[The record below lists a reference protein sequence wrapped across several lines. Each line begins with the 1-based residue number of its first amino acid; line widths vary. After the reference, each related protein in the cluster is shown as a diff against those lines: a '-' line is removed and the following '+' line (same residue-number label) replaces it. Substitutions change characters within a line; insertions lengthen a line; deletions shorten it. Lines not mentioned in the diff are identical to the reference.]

1 MRNLIANKC
10 NFFLAPSRGMSK
22 RSTARRGKS
31 KDARRAGKGLLFL
44 SFLLST
50 SSCSLAQSIKVNQ
63 VGYYPSETKVA
74 VIEPTVTAKSF
85 VLKDAKGK
93 KVWAGKAVRTSVSP
107 FTQKVRQIVDFSTVK
122 TPGTYTFVAGKEEQ
136 KIVIKDNAFADVA
149 KAGMKA
155 FYLQRTGMPIEEKYA
170 GVYARPAA
178 HPDNKVLVHETA
190 ASPLRPA
197 GTVISSPYGWYDAGD
212 FNKYIVNS
220 GFTIGVL
227 LQAYEINK
235 AYADKMNLVIPES
248 GDDVPDFLDEVMYNL
263 KWMIT
268 MQDPYDGGVYHK
280 LTTPNF
286 EGFEMPAN
294 CHQTR
299 YVVQK
304 STQAS
309 LDFAASLAQAARI
322 YSAYPKYQSF
332 AKEAVKAAERAYA
345 WAVKN
350 PTFYYDQN
358 GNNQKYSPKV
368 NTGMYDDKASADE
381 FFWAA
386 TELYLTTKQNSYFEQ
401 AKSFMPQSYRV
412 PTWGEVSGLGVQQ
425 WINQS
430 LLGKLDGIDFP
441 VEKMKADLLAFC
453 DDCMLR
459 IPTSSF
465 NAPHGNRAQDFPWGS
480 NSEMCAGQGIALTYA
495 YTLTKDHKYLSA
507 AIADAD
513 YLLGRNAT
521 GYCFV
526 TGFGTKQV
534 MHPHQR
540 LSEADGIEAPL
551 PGFLAG
557 GPNPGQQDIA
567 NVTTYPSKA
576 ADESYTDDM
585 NSYASNEIAINWN
598 AYLVGLMMTI
608 DAEMSK

>member
-1 MRNLIANKC
+1 MRNLITKNG
-10 NFFLAPSRGMSK
+10 NYS
-22 RSTARRGKS
+22 
-31 KDARRAGKGLLFL
+31 L
-44 SFLLST
+44 SFMGRVWGGVFLLLST
-50 SSCSLAQSIKVNQ
+50 SSCTIAQSIKVNQ

-85 VLKDAKGK
+85 TLKDAKGK
-93 KVWAGKAVRTSVSP
+93 KVWSGKAVRTSVSP
-107 FTQKVRQIVDFSTVK
+107 FTQKVRQVVDFSTVNK
-122 TPGTYTFVAGKEEQ
+122 PGTYTFVAGKEEQ
-136 KIVIKDNAFADVA
+136 KVVIKDNAFADVA
-149 KAGMKA
+149 KAAMKA
-155 FYLQRTGMPIEEKYA
+155 FYLQRTAMPIEEKYA

-178 HPDNKVLVHETA
+178 HMDDKVVVHESA

-248 GDDVPDFLDEVMYNL
+248 EDAVPDFLDEVMYNL

-286 EGFEMPAN
+286 EGFEMPVN

-304 STQAS
+304 STQAA

-350 PTFYYDQN
+350 PNFFYDQN
-358 GNNQKYSPKV
+358 GNNEKYSPKV

-386 TELYLTTKQNSYFEQ
+386 TELYLTTKQASYFEQ
-401 AKSFMPQSYRV
+401 AKAFMPQSYRV

-430 LLGKLDGIDFP
+430 LLGKIDGIDFP

-459 IPTSSF
+459 MPTSSF
-465 NAPHGNRAQDFPWGS
+465 NAPHGNRIQDFPWGS

-495 YTLTKDHKYLSA
+495 YTLTKDRKYLSA

-540 LSEADGIEAPL
+540 LSEADGIDAPL

-567 NVTTYPSKA
+567 QVTTYPSKA

-608 DAEMSK
+608 DAELSK

>member
-1 MRNLIANKC
+1 MRNLITKNG
-10 NFFLAPSRGMSK
+10 NYS
-22 RSTARRGKS
+22 
-31 KDARRAGKGLLFL
+31 L
-44 SFLLST
+44 SFMGRVWGGVFLLLST
-50 SSCSLAQSIKVNQ
+50 SSCSIAQSIKVNQ

-85 VLKDAKGK
+85 TLKDAKGK
-93 KVWAGKAVRTSVSP
+93 KVWSGKAARTSVSP
-107 FTQKVRQIVDFSTVK
+107 FTQKVRQVVDFSTVK

-136 KIVIKDNAFADVA
+136 TVVIKENAFADVA
-149 KAGMKA
+149 KAAMKA
-155 FYLQRTGMPIEEKYA
+155 FYLQRTAMPIEEKYA

-178 HPDNKVLVHETA
+178 HMDDKVVVHESA

-248 GDDVPDFLDEVMYNL
+248 EDAVPDFLDEVMYNL

-286 EGFEMPAN
+286 EGFEMPVN

-304 STQAS
+304 STQAA

-350 PTFYYDQN
+350 PNFFYDQN
-358 GNNQKYSPKV
+358 GNNEKYSPKV
-368 NTGMYDDKASADE
+368 NTGMYNDNASADE

-386 TELYLTTKQNSYFEQ
+386 TELYLTTKQASYFEQ
-401 AKSFMPQSYRV
+401 AKAFMPQSYRV

-430 LLGKLDGIDFP
+430 LLGKIDGIDFP

-459 IPTSSF
+459 MPTSSF
-465 NAPHGNRAQDFPWGS
+465 NAPHGNRIQDFPWGS

-495 YTLTKDHKYLSA
+495 
-507 AIADAD
+507 
-513 YLLGRNAT
+513 
-521 GYCFV
+521 
-526 TGFGTKQV
+526 
-534 MHPHQR
+534 
-540 LSEADGIEAPL
+540 
-551 PGFLAG
+551 
-557 GPNPGQQDIA
+557 
-567 NVTTYPSKA
+567 
-576 ADESYTDDM
+576 
-585 NSYASNEIAINWN
+585 
-598 AYLVGLMMTI
+598 
-608 DAEMSK
+608 

>member
-1 MRNLIANKC
+1 MRNLITKNG
-10 NFFLAPSRGMSK
+10 NYS
-22 RSTARRGKS
+22 
-31 KDARRAGKGLLFL
+31 L
-44 SFLLST
+44 SFMGRVWGGVFLLLST
-50 SSCSLAQSIKVNQ
+50 SSCTIAQSIKVNQ

-85 VLKDAKGK
+85 TLKDAKGK
-93 KVWAGKAVRTSVSP
+93 KVWSGKAVRTSVSP
-107 FTQKVRQIVDFSTVK
+107 FTQKVRQVVDFSTVK
-122 TPGTYTFVAGKEEQ
+122 TPGTYTLVAGKEEQ
-136 KIVIKDNAFADVA
+136 TVVIKENAFADVA
-149 KAGMKA
+149 KAAMKA
-155 FYLQRTGMPIEEKYA
+155 FYLQRTAMPIEEKYA

-178 HPDNKVLVHETA
+178 HMDDKVVVHESA

-248 GDDVPDFLDEVMYNL
+248 EDAVPDFLDEVMYNL

-286 EGFEMPAN
+286 EGFEMPVN

-304 STQAS
+304 STQAA

-350 PTFYYDQN
+350 PNFFYDQN
-358 GNNQKYSPKV
+358 GNNEKYSPKV

-386 TELYLTTKQNSYFEQ
+386 TELYLTTKQASYFEQ
-401 AKSFMPQSYRV
+401 AKAFMPQSYRV

-430 LLGKLDGIDFP
+430 LLGKIDGIDFP

-459 IPTSSF
+459 MPTSSF
-465 NAPHGNRAQDFPWGS
+465 NAPHGNRIQDFPWGS

-495 YTLTKDHKYLSA
+495 YTLTKDRKYLSA

-540 LSEADGIEAPL
+540 LSEADGIDAPL

-567 NVTTYPSKA
+567 QVTTYPSKA

-598 AYLVGLMMTI
+598 AYLVGLMITI

>member
-1 MRNLIANKC
+1 MRNLRTKNGNYSLPFMGRVWGGVFC
-10 NFFLAPSRGMSK
+10 C
-22 RSTARRGKS
+22 
-31 KDARRAGKGLLFL
+31 
-44 SFLLST
+44 LLS
-50 SSCSLAQSIKVNQ
+50 SSSFAQSIKINQ

-85 VLKDAKGK
+85 TLKDAKGK

-122 TPGTYTFVAGKEEQ
+122 TPGTYTLVAGKEQQ
-136 KIVIKDNAFADVA
+136 KVVIKDNAFADVA

-155 FYLQRTGMPIEEKYA
+155 FYLQRTAMPIEEKYA

-178 HPDNKVLVHETA
+178 HMDDKVVVHQSA

-227 LQAYEINK
+227 LQAYELNK

-248 GDDVPDFLDEVMYNL
+248 EDAVPDFLDEVMYNL

-304 STQAS
+304 STQAA

-350 PTFYYDQN
+350 PTFYYDQP
-358 GNNQKYSPKV
+358 GNNEKYSPKV

-386 TELYLTTKQNSYFEQ
+386 TELYLTTKENSYFEQ

-430 LLGKLDGIDFP
+430 LLGKIDGIDFP

-453 DDCMLR
+453 DECMLR
-459 IPTSSF
+459 MPTSSF
-465 NAPHGNRAQDFPWGS
+465 NAPHGNREQDFPWGS

-540 LSEADGIEAPL
+540 LSEADGIDAPL

-576 ADESYTDDM
+576 ADESYTDDV

-608 DAEMSK
+608 DAELSK

>member
-1 MRNLIANKC
+1 MRNLITKKGNYSLP
-10 NFFLAPSRGMSK
+10 FMGRVWGGVFLG
-22 RSTARRGKS
+22 
-31 KDARRAGKGLLFL
+31 
-44 SFLLST
+44 LLST
-50 SSCSLAQSIKVNQ
+50 SCTSAQSIKVNQ

-93 KVWAGKAVRTSVSP
+93 KVWSGKAVRTSVSP
-107 FTQKVRQIVDFSTVK
+107 FTQKVRQVVDFSTVK

-136 KIVIKDNAFADVA
+136 KVVIKENAFADVA
-149 KAGMKA
+149 KAAMKA
-155 FYLQRTGMPIEEKYA
+155 FYLQRTGMPIEAKYA
-170 GVYARPAA
+170 GAYARPAA
-178 HPDNKVLVHETA
+178 HMDDKVVVHPSA

-235 AYADKMNLVIPES
+235 VYADKMNLVIPES
-248 GDDVPDFLDEVMYNL
+248 EDAVPDFLDEVMYNL

-286 EGFEMPAN
+286 EGFEMPVN

-459 IPTSSF
+459 MPTSSF
-465 NAPHGNRAQDFPWGS
+465 NAPHGNRVQDFPWGS

-540 LSEADGIEAPL
+540 LSEADGIDAPL

-608 DAEMSK
+608 DATLSK

>member
-1 MRNLIANKC
+1 MRNLITKKGNYSLP
-10 NFFLAPSRGMSK
+10 FMGRVWGGVFLG
-22 RSTARRGKS
+22 
-31 KDARRAGKGLLFL
+31 
-44 SFLLST
+44 LLST
-50 SSCSLAQSIKVNQ
+50 SCTSAQSIKVNQ

-93 KVWAGKAVRTSVSP
+93 KVWSGKAVRTSVSP
-107 FTQKVRQIVDFSTVK
+107 FTQKVRQVVDFSTVK

-136 KIVIKDNAFADVA
+136 QVVIKENAFADVA
-149 KAGMKA
+149 KAAMKA
-155 FYLQRTGMPIEEKYA
+155 FYLQRTGMPIEAKYA
-170 GVYARPAA
+170 GAYARPAA
-178 HPDNKVLVHETA
+178 HMDDKVVVHPSA

-248 GDDVPDFLDEVMYNL
+248 EDAVPDFLDEVMYNL

-286 EGFEMPAN
+286 EGFEMPVN

-459 IPTSSF
+459 MPTSSF
-465 NAPHGNRAQDFPWGS
+465 NAPHGNRVQDFPWGS

-540 LSEADGIEAPL
+540 LSEADGIDAPL

-608 DAEMSK
+608 DATLSK

>member
-1 MRNLIANKC
+1 MRNLITKKGNYSLP
-10 NFFLAPSRGMSK
+10 FMGRVWGGVFLG
-22 RSTARRGKS
+22 
-31 KDARRAGKGLLFL
+31 
-44 SFLLST
+44 LLST
-50 SSCSLAQSIKVNQ
+50 SCTSAQSIKVNQ

-93 KVWAGKAVRTSVSP
+93 KVWSGKAVRTSVSP
-107 FTQKVRQIVDFSTVK
+107 FTQKVRQVVDFSTVK

-136 KIVIKDNAFADVA
+136 KVVIKENAFADVA
-149 KAGMKA
+149 KAAMKA
-155 FYLQRTGMPIEEKYA
+155 FYLQRTGMPIEAKYA
-170 GVYARPAA
+170 GAYARPAA
-178 HPDNKVLVHETA
+178 HMDDKVVVHPSA

-235 AYADKMNLVIPES
+235 VYADKMNLVIPES
-248 GDDVPDFLDEVMYNL
+248 EDAVPDFLDEVLYNP
-263 KWMIT
+263 KWMIN

-286 EGFEMPAN
+286 EGFEMPVN

-459 IPTSSF
+459 MPTSSF
-465 NAPHGNRAQDFPWGS
+465 NAPHGNRVQDFPWGS

-540 LSEADGIEAPL
+540 LSEDDGIDAPL

-608 DAEMSK
+608 DATLSK

>member
-1 MRNLIANKC
+1 MRNLITKKGNYSLP
-10 NFFLAPSRGMSK
+10 FMGRVWGGVFLG
-22 RSTARRGKS
+22 
-31 KDARRAGKGLLFL
+31 
-44 SFLLST
+44 LLST
-50 SSCSLAQSIKVNQ
+50 SCTSAQSIKVNQ

-93 KVWAGKAVRTSVSP
+93 KVWSGKAVRTSVSP
-107 FTQKVRQIVDFSTVK
+107 FTQKVRQVVDFSTVK

-136 KIVIKDNAFADVA
+136 KVVIKDNAFADVA
-149 KAGMKA
+149 KAAMKA
-155 FYLQRTGMPIEEKYA
+155 FYLQRTGMPIEAKYA
-170 GVYARPAA
+170 GAYARPAA
-178 HPDNKVLVHETA
+178 HMDDKVVVHPSA

-248 GDDVPDFLDEVMYNL
+248 EDAVPDFLDEVMYNL

-286 EGFEMPAN
+286 EGFEMPVN

-430 LLGKLDGIDFP
+430 LLGKIDGIDFP

-459 IPTSSF
+459 MPTSSF
-465 NAPHGNRAQDFPWGS
+465 NAPHGNRVQDFPWGS

-540 LSEADGIEAPL
+540 LSEADGIDAPL

-608 DAEMSK
+608 DATLSK

>member
-1 MRNLIANKC
+1 MRNLITKKGNYSLP
-10 NFFLAPSRGMSK
+10 FMGRVWGGVFLG
-22 RSTARRGKS
+22 
-31 KDARRAGKGLLFL
+31 
-44 SFLLST
+44 LLST
-50 SSCSLAQSIKVNQ
+50 SCTFAQSIKVNQ

-93 KVWAGKAVRTSVSP
+93 KVWSGKAVRTSVSP
-107 FTQKVRQIVDFSTVK
+107 FTQKVRQVVDFSTVK

-136 KIVIKDNAFADVA
+136 KVVIKENAFADVA
-149 KAGMKA
+149 KAAMKA
-155 FYLQRTGMPIEEKYA
+155 FYLQRTGMPIEAKYA
-170 GVYARPAA
+170 GAYARPAA
-178 HPDNKVLVHETA
+178 HMDDKVVVHPSA

-248 GDDVPDFLDEVMYNL
+248 EDAVPDFLDEVMYNL

-459 IPTSSF
+459 MPTSSF
-465 NAPHGNRAQDFPWGS
+465 NAPHGNRVQDFPWGS

-540 LSEADGIEAPL
+540 LSEADGIDAPL

-608 DAEMSK
+608 DATLSK

>member
-1 MRNLIANKC
+1 M
-10 NFFLAPSRGMSK
+10 G
-22 RSTARRGKS
+22 
-31 KDARRAGKGLLFL
+31 
-44 SFLLST
+44 LLST
-50 SSCSLAQSIKVNQ
+50 SCTSAQSIKVNQ

-93 KVWAGKAVRTSVSP
+93 KVWSGKAVRTSVSP
-107 FTQKVRQIVDFSTVK
+107 FTQKVRQVVDFSTVK

-136 KIVIKDNAFADVA
+136 KVVIKENAFADVA
-149 KAGMKA
+149 KAAMKA
-155 FYLQRTGMPIEEKYA
+155 FYLQRTGMPIEAKYA
-170 GVYARPAA
+170 GAYARPAA
-178 HPDNKVLVHETA
+178 HMDDKVVVHPSA

-248 GDDVPDFLDEVMYNL
+248 EDAVPDFLDEVMYNL

-286 EGFEMPAN
+286 EGFEMPVN

-459 IPTSSF
+459 MPTSSF
-465 NAPHGNRAQDFPWGS
+465 NAPHGNRVQDFPWGS

-540 LSEADGIEAPL
+540 LSEADGIDAPL

>member
-1 MRNLIANKC
+1 M
-10 NFFLAPSRGMSK
+10 G
-22 RSTARRGKS
+22 
-31 KDARRAGKGLLFL
+31 
-44 SFLLST
+44 LLST
-50 SSCSLAQSIKVNQ
+50 SCTSAQSIKVNQ

-85 VLKDAKGK
+85 VLKNAKGK
-93 KVWAGKAVRTSVSP
+93 KVWSGKAVRTSVSP
-107 FTQKVRQIVDFSTVK
+107 FTQKVRQVVDFSTIK

-136 KIVIKDNAFADVA
+136 KVVIKENAFADVA
-149 KAGMKA
+149 KAAMKA
-155 FYLQRTGMPIEEKYA
+155 FYLQRTGMPIEAKYA
-170 GVYARPAA
+170 GAYARPAA
-178 HPDNKVLVHETA
+178 HMDDKVVVHPSA

-248 GDDVPDFLDEVMYNL
+248 EDAVPDFLDEVMYNL

-286 EGFEMPAN
+286 EGFEMPVN

-430 LLGKLDGIDFP
+430 LLGKIDDIDFP

-465 NAPHGNRAQDFPWGS
+465 NAPHGNRVQDFPWGS

-540 LSEADGIEAPL
+540 LSEADGIDAPL

-608 DAEMSK
+608 DATLSK

>member
-1 MRNLIANKC
+1 MLFRSGV
-10 NFFLAPSRGMSK
+10 FL
-22 RSTARRGKS
+22 
-31 KDARRAGKGLLFL
+31 
-44 SFLLST
+44 LLST
-50 SSCSLAQSIKVNQ
+50 SSCTIAQSIKVNQ

-85 VLKDAKGK
+85 TLKDAKGK
-93 KVWAGKAVRTSVSP
+93 KVWSGKAVRTSVSP
-107 FTQKVRQIVDFSTVK
+107 FTQKVRQVVDFSTVK
-122 TPGTYTFVAGKEEQ
+122 KPGTYTFVAGKEEQ
-136 KIVIKDNAFADVA
+136 KVVIKDNAFADVA
-149 KAGMKA
+149 KAAMKA
-155 FYLQRTGMPIEEKYA
+155 FYLQRTAMPIEEKYA

-178 HPDNKVLVHETA
+178 HMDDKVVVHESA

-197 GTVISSPYGWYDAGD
+197 GTIISSPYGWYDAGD

-248 GDDVPDFLDEVMYNL
+248 EDAVPDFLDEVMYNL

-286 EGFEMPAN
+286 EGFEMPVN

-304 STQAS
+304 STQAA

-350 PTFYYDQN
+350 PNFFYDQN
-358 GNNQKYSPKV
+358 GNNEKYSPKV
-368 NTGMYDDKASADE
+368 NTGMYNDNASADE

-386 TELYLTTKQNSYFEQ
+386 TELYLTTKQASYFEQ
-401 AKSFMPQSYRV
+401 AKAFMPQSYRV

-430 LLGKLDGIDFP
+430 LLGKIDGIDFP

-459 IPTSSF
+459 MPTSSF
-465 NAPHGNRAQDFPWGS
+465 NAPHGNRIQDFPWGS

-495 YTLTKDHKYLSA
+495 YTLTKDRKYLSA

-540 LSEADGIEAPL
+540 LSEADGIDAPL

-567 NVTTYPSKA
+567 QVTTYPSKA

-608 DAEMSK
+608 DAELSK

>member
-1 MRNLIANKC
+1 
-10 NFFLAPSRGMSK
+10 MS
-22 RSTARRGKS
+22 
-31 KDARRAGKGLLFL
+31 
-44 SFLLST
+44 LLST
-50 SSCSLAQSIKVNQ
+50 SVDAQSIKVNQ

-85 VLKDAKGK
+85 TLKDAKGK
-93 KVWAGKAVRTSVSP
+93 KVWSGKAVRTSVSP

-122 TPGTYTFVAGKEEQ
+122 TPGTYTLVAGKEQQEV
-136 KIVIKDNAFADVA
+136 VIKDNAFADVA

-155 FYLQRTGMPIEEKYA
+155 FYLQRTAMPIEEKYA

-178 HPDNKVLVHETA
+178 HMDYKVVVHPSA

-227 LQAYEINK
+227 LQAYELNK

-248 GDDVPDFLDEVMYNL
+248 EDAVPDFLDEVMYNL

-304 STQAS
+304 STQAA

-350 PTFYYDQN
+350 PTFYYDQP
-358 GNNQKYSPKV
+358 GNNEKYSPKV
-368 NTGMYDDKASADE
+368 NTGMYDDKATADE

-386 TELYLTTKQNSYFEQ
+386 TELYLTTKENSYFEQ

-430 LLGKLDGIDFP
+430 LLGKIDGIDFP

-453 DDCMLR
+453 DECMLR
-459 IPTSSF
+459 MPTSSF
-465 NAPHGNRAQDFPWGS
+465 NAPHGNREQDFPWGS

-507 AIADAD
+507 ALADAD

-540 LSEADGIEAPL
+540 LSEADGIDAPL

-576 ADESYTDDM
+576 ADESYTDDV

-608 DAEMSK
+608 DANLSK

>member
-1 MRNLIANKC
+1 MRNLITKKGNYSLP
-10 NFFLAPSRGMSK
+10 FMGRVWGGVFLG
-22 RSTARRGKS
+22 
-31 KDARRAGKGLLFL
+31 
-44 SFLLST
+44 LLST
-50 SSCSLAQSIKVNQ
+50 SCTSAQSIKVNQ

-93 KVWAGKAVRTSVSP
+93 KVWSGKAVRTSVSP
-107 FTQKVRQIVDFSTVK
+107 FTQKVRQVVDFSTVK

-136 KIVIKDNAFADVA
+136 KVVIKENAFADVA
-149 KAGMKA
+149 KAAMKA
-155 FYLQRTGMPIEEKYA
+155 FYLQRTGMPIEAKYA
-170 GVYARPAA
+170 GAYARPAA
-178 HPDNKVLVHETA
+178 HMDDKVVVHPSA

-197 GTVISSPYGWYDAGD
+197 GTVISSSYGWYDAGD

-248 GDDVPDFLDEVMYNL
+248 EDAVPDFLDEVMYNL

-286 EGFEMPAN
+286 EGFEMPVN

-459 IPTSSF
+459 MPTSSF
-465 NAPHGNRAQDFPWGS
+465 NAPHGNRVQDFPWGS

-540 LSEADGIEAPL
+540 LSEADGIDAPL

-608 DAEMSK
+608 DATLSK

>member
-1 MRNLIANKC
+1 MRNLITKNG
-10 NFFLAPSRGMSK
+10 NYS
-22 RSTARRGKS
+22 
-31 KDARRAGKGLLFL
+31 L
-44 SFLLST
+44 SFMGRVWGGVFLLLST
-50 SSCSLAQSIKVNQ
+50 SSCTIAQSIKVNQ

-85 VLKDAKGK
+85 ILKDAKGK
-93 KVWAGKAVRTSVSP
+93 KVWSGKAVRTSVSP
-107 FTQKVRQIVDFSTVK
+107 FTQKVRQVVDFSTVK

-136 KIVIKDNAFADVA
+136 TVVIKENAFADVA
-149 KAGMKA
+149 KAAMKA
-155 FYLQRTGMPIEEKYA
+155 FYLQRTAMPIEEKYA

-178 HPDNKVLVHETA
+178 HMDDKVVVHESA

-197 GTVISSPYGWYDAGD
+197 GTIISSPYGWYDAGD

-248 GDDVPDFLDEVMYNL
+248 EDAVPDFLDEVMYNL

-286 EGFEMPAN
+286 EGFEMPVN

-304 STQAS
+304 STQAA

-322 YSAYPKYQSF
+322 YSAYPKYQAF

-350 PTFYYDQN
+350 PNFFYDQN
-358 GNNQKYSPKV
+358 GNNEKYSPKV

-386 TELYLTTKQNSYFEQ
+386 TELYLTTKQASYFEQ
-401 AKSFMPQSYRV
+401 AKAFMPQSYRV

-430 LLGKLDGIDFP
+430 LLGKIDGIDFP

-459 IPTSSF
+459 MPTSSF
-465 NAPHGNRAQDFPWGS
+465 NAPHGNRIQDFPWGS

-495 YTLTKDHKYLSA
+495 YTLTKDRKYLSA

-540 LSEADGIEAPL
+540 LSEADGIDAPL

-567 NVTTYPSKA
+567 QVTTYPSKA

-608 DAEMSK
+608 DAELSK

>member
-1 MRNLIANKC
+1 MRNLITKKGNYSLP
-10 NFFLAPSRGMSK
+10 FMGRVWGGVFLG
-22 RSTARRGKS
+22 
-31 KDARRAGKGLLFL
+31 
-44 SFLLST
+44 LLST
-50 SSCSLAQSIKVNQ
+50 SCTSAQSIKVNQ

-93 KVWAGKAVRTSVSP
+93 KVWSGKAVRTSISP
-107 FTQKVRQIVDFSTVK
+107 FTQKVRQVVDFSTVK

-136 KIVIKDNAFADVA
+136 KVVIKENAFADVA
-149 KAGMKA
+149 KAAMKA
-155 FYLQRTGMPIEEKYA
+155 FYLQRTGMPIEAKYA
-170 GVYARPAA
+170 GAYARPAA
-178 HPDNKVLVHETA
+178 HMDDKVVVHPSA

-235 AYADKMNLVIPES
+235 VYADKMNLVIPES
-248 GDDVPDFLDEVMYNL
+248 EDAVPDFLDEVMYNL

-286 EGFEMPAN
+286 EGFEMPVN

-465 NAPHGNRAQDFPWGS
+465 NAPHGNRVQDFPWGS

-540 LSEADGIEAPL
+540 LSEADGIDAPL

-608 DAEMSK
+608 DATLSK

>member
-10 NFFLAPSRGMSK
+10 NFFLAPSWGMSK

-50 SSCSLAQSIKVNQ
+50 SSCSIAQSIKVNQ

-85 VLKDAKGK
+85 ILKDAKGK

-107 FTQKVRQIVDFSTVK
+107 FTQKVRQIVDFSSVK

-350 PTFYYDQN
+350 PTTYYNQDA
-358 GNNQKYSPKV
+358 NNQKYSPKV
-368 NTGMYDDKASADE
+368 NTGTYGDMMAADE

-465 NAPHGNRAQDFPWGS
+465 NAPHGNREQDFPWGS
-480 NSEMCAGQGIALTYA
+480 NSEKCAGQGIALTYA

-540 LSEADGIEAPL
+540 LSEADGIDAPL

>member
-1 MRNLIANKC
+1 MRNLITKKGNYSLP
-10 NFFLAPSRGMSK
+10 FMGRVWGGVFLG
-22 RSTARRGKS
+22 
-31 KDARRAGKGLLFL
+31 
-44 SFLLST
+44 LLST
-50 SSCSLAQSIKVNQ
+50 SCTSAQSIKVNQ

-93 KVWAGKAVRTSVSP
+93 KVWSGKAVRTSVSP
-107 FTQKVRQIVDFSTVK
+107 FTQKVRQVVDFSTIK

-136 KIVIKDNAFADVA
+136 KVVIKENAFADVA
-149 KAGMKA
+149 KAAMKA
-155 FYLQRTGMPIEEKYA
+155 FYLQRTGMPIEAKYA
-170 GVYARPAA
+170 GAYARPAA
-178 HPDNKVLVHETA
+178 HMDDKVVVHPSA

-248 GDDVPDFLDEVMYNL
+248 EDAVPDFLDEVMYNL

-286 EGFEMPAN
+286 EGFEMPVN

-459 IPTSSF
+459 MPTSSF
-465 NAPHGNRAQDFPWGS
+465 NAPHGNRVQDFPWGS

-540 LSEADGIEAPL
+540 LSEADGIDAPL

-608 DAEMSK
+608 DATLSK

>member
-1 MRNLIANKC
+1 MRNLIAKNG
-10 NFFLAPSRGMSK
+10 NYS
-22 RSTARRGKS
+22 
-31 KDARRAGKGLLFL
+31 L
-44 SFLLST
+44 SFMGRVCGGGFCYLLST
-50 SSCSLAQSIKVNQ
+50 SCTSAQSIKVNQ

-85 VLKDAKGK
+85 TLKDAKGK

-122 TPGTYTFVAGKEEQ
+122 TPGTYTLVAGKEQQEV
-136 KIVIKDNAFADVA
+136 VIKDNAFAEVA

-155 FYLQRTGMPIEEKYA
+155 FYLQRTAMPIEEKYA

-178 HPDNKVLVHETA
+178 HMDDKVVVHPSA

-227 LQAYEINK
+227 LQAYELNK

-248 GDDVPDFLDEVMYNL
+248 EDAVPDFLDEVMYNL

-304 STQAS
+304 STQAA

-350 PTFYYDQN
+350 PTFYYDQP
-358 GNNQKYSPKV
+358 GNNEKYSPKV

-386 TELYLTTKQNSYFEQ
+386 TELYLTTKENSYFEQ

-430 LLGKLDGIDFP
+430 LLGKVDGIDFP

-453 DDCMLR
+453 DECMLR
-459 IPTSSF
+459 MPTSSF
-465 NAPHGNRAQDFPWGS
+465 NAPHGNREQDFPWGS

-495 YTLTKDHKYLSA
+495 YTLTKDHKYLEA
-507 AIADAD
+507 AISDAD

-540 LSEADGIEAPL
+540 LSEADGIDAPL

-576 ADESYTDDM
+576 ADESYTDDV

-608 DAEMSK
+608 DANLSK

>member
-1 MRNLIANKC
+1 M
-10 NFFLAPSRGMSK
+10 G
-22 RSTARRGKS
+22 
-31 KDARRAGKGLLFL
+31 
-44 SFLLST
+44 LLST
-50 SSCSLAQSIKVNQ
+50 SCTSAQSIKVNQ

-93 KVWAGKAVRTSVSP
+93 KVWSGKAVRTSVSP
-107 FTQKVRQIVDFSTVK
+107 FTQKVRQVVDFSTIK

-136 KIVIKDNAFADVA
+136 KVVIKENAFADVA
-149 KAGMKA
+149 KAAMKA
-155 FYLQRTGMPIEEKYA
+155 FYLQRTGMPIEAKYA
-170 GVYARPAA
+170 GAYARPAA
-178 HPDNKVLVHETA
+178 HMDDKVVVHPSA

-248 GDDVPDFLDEVMYNL
+248 EDAVPDFLDEVMYNL

-286 EGFEMPAN
+286 EGFEMPVN

-459 IPTSSF
+459 MPTSSF
-465 NAPHGNRAQDFPWGS
+465 NAPHGNRVQDFPWGS

-540 LSEADGIEAPL
+540 LSEADGIDAPL

-608 DAEMSK
+608 DATLSK

>member
-1 MRNLIANKC
+1 MRNLITKKGNYSLP
-10 NFFLAPSRGMSK
+10 FMGRVWGGVFLG
-22 RSTARRGKS
+22 
-31 KDARRAGKGLLFL
+31 
-44 SFLLST
+44 LLST
-50 SSCSLAQSIKVNQ
+50 SCTSAQSIKVNQ

-93 KVWAGKAVRTSVSP
+93 KVWSGKAVRTSVSP
-107 FTQKVRQIVDFSTVK
+107 FTQKVRQVVDFSTVK

-136 KIVIKDNAFADVA
+136 KVVIKENAFADVA
-149 KAGMKA
+149 KAAMKA
-155 FYLQRTGMPIEEKYA
+155 FYLQRIGMPIEAKYA
-170 GVYARPAA
+170 GAYARPAA
-178 HPDNKVLVHETA
+178 HMDDKVVVHPSA

-248 GDDVPDFLDEVMYNL
+248 EDAVPDFLDEVMYNL

-286 EGFEMPAN
+286 EGFEMPVN

-459 IPTSSF
+459 MPTSSF
-465 NAPHGNRAQDFPWGS
+465 NAPHGNRVQDFPWGS

-540 LSEADGIEAPL
+540 LSEADGIDAPL

-608 DAEMSK
+608 DAELSK

>member
-10 NFFLAPSRGMSK
+10 NFFLAPSRG
-22 RSTARRGKS
+22 
-31 KDARRAGKGLLFL
+31 KDARRAGKGLFFL
-44 SFLLST
+44 SLLLST
-50 SSCSLAQSIKVNQ
+50 SSSSFAQSIKVNQ

-85 VLKDAKGK
+85 TLKDAKGK

-122 TPGTYTFVAGKEEQ
+122 TPGTYTLVAGKEQQ
-136 KIVIKDNAFADVA
+136 KVVIKDNAFADVA

-155 FYLQRTGMPIEEKYA
+155 FYLQRTAMPIEEKYA

-178 HPDNKVLVHETA
+178 HMDDKVVVHQSA

-227 LQAYEINK
+227 LQAYELNK

-248 GDDVPDFLDEVMYNL
+248 EDAVPDFLDEVMYNL

-304 STQAS
+304 STQAA
-309 LDFAASLAQAARI
+309 LDFTASLAQAARI

-345 WAVKN
+345 WAVRN
-350 PTFYYDQN
+350 PNFFYDQP
-358 GNNQKYSPKV
+358 GNNERYSPKV
-368 NTGMYDDKASADE
+368 NTGMYDDKASDDE

-401 AKSFMPQSYRV
+401 AKAFMPQSYRV

-430 LLGKLDGIDFP
+430 LLGKVDGIDFP

-453 DDCMLR
+453 DECMLR
-459 IPTSSF
+459 MPTSSF
-465 NAPHGNRAQDFPWGS
+465 NAPHGNREQDFPWGS

-495 YTLTKDHKYLSA
+495 YTLTKDHKYLDA

-540 LSEADGIEAPL
+540 LSAADGIDAPL

-567 NVTTYPSKA
+567 NVTSYPSKA
-576 ADESYTDDM
+576 ADESYTDDV

-608 DAEMSK
+608 DAELSK